1 MIPHMLVLALD
12 VGTSSA
18 RALAFDAAGVAL
30 TGSEG
35 RATYQVRAT
44 PDGGAELD
52 PDEVVEAVTAAV
64 DACLAAIAARAG
76 EIAGVGISSFWHSL
90 LALDAQGRPLT
101 GAITWADTRA
111 AADAAALAA
120 APGAH
125 AQHQR
130 TGAPPHASFWPAKL
144 MWLARARPD
153 VLARA
158 QLLAGFP
165 EYLALR
171 LTGRAHTS
179 LSMASGTGLLDH
191 RGSAW
196 DAALAARCGADAT
209 RLPAI
214 DDAPAS
220 LASPWA
226 ERWPALARV
235 PWWPAWGDGACSN
248 IGSAC
253 ADARRVALNV
263 GTSAALR
270 IVRAAPEALPQGLWH
285 YRVDAD
291 RHLVGG
297 ATSEGGNVLAWCR
310 DVLALPADPAAL
322 ETALAASPVDGHGLT
337 CLPFLAGERAP
348 GWRADA
354 RAAIAGLSLATGPL
368 EIARALLE
376 AVACRL
382 ALIYERLAPLAAPDH
397 RVVASGG
404 ALAHSPAW
412 AALIADALGA
422 PLALAPEAEA
432 SSRGAALLALQ
443 RLGVPPPPEQPSTM
457 QIVRPDPTRHA
468 RLRAARAR
476 QQRLYESVVG
486 PLRLLRQ

>member
-1 MIPHMLVLALD
+1 MIPHMLVLAVD

-18 RALAFDAAGVAL
+18 RALAFDAAGDPL

-35 RATYQVRAT
+35 RTPYQVRVT

-52 PDEVVEAVTAAV
+52 PDEVVEAVAAAI
-64 DACLAAIAARAG
+64 DACLGAIGARAG
-76 EIAGVGISSFWHSL
+76 EIAGVGISAFWHSL
-90 LALDAQGRPLT
+90 LALDAQQRPLT

-120 APGAH
+120 APDAR
-125 AQHQR
+125 ARHQR
-130 TGAPPHASFWPAKL
+130 TGAPAHASFWPAKL
-144 MWLARARPD
+144 GWLARTRPD
-153 VLARA
+153 VLAG
-158 QLLAGFP
+158 LP

-171 LTGRAHTS
+171 LTGRAHAS
-179 LSMASGTGLLDH
+179 LSMASGTGLLDQR
-191 RGSAW
+191 RGEW
-196 DAALAARCGADAT
+196 DAALAERCGADVT

-214 DDAPAS
+214 DDTAAGG

-270 IVRAAPEALPQGLWH
+270 IVRAAPEALPEGLWH

-297 ATSEGGNVLAWCR
+297 ATSEGGNVLGWCR

-322 ETALAASPVDGHGLT
+322 EAALAASPVDGHGLT

-412 AALIADALGA
+412 AALIADALGT

-443 RLGVPPPPEQPSTM
+443 RLGAPPPPERAMTM
-457 QIVRPDPTRHA
+457 QIVRPDPARHA
-468 RLRAARAR
+468 QLRAVRAR
-476 QQRLYESVVG
+476 QQQLYESIVG
-486 PLRLLRQ
+486 PPRLLRQ